1 MTKIEALV
9 EYGRT
14 IRQSGWKAGEPL
26 IQKNSKRWK
35 DFGKLAK
42 ALGIMLRAKEL
53 LEEQGRVANQ

>member
-1 MTKIEALV
+1 MTKKEALA

-26 IQKNSKRWK
+26 IRKHSKRWK
-35 DFGKLAK
+35 DFGKWSK
-42 ALGIMLRAKEL
+42 ALGIMLRAQEL